1 MKLKIN
7 FKRVNFEHILG
18 YEIIKIFVILKY
30 LLY

>member
-18 YEIIKIFVILKY
+18 YEIIKIFVILIY
-30 LLY
+30 Y